1 MKNKLFQA
9 LFLAVLFTACSGGND
24 SPTPAANSQVA
35 PAAIIIPKDTF
46 RGFNSP
52 VQATPA
58 INSTP
63 AQPVATQQ
71 PAPVATAAK
80 GMNPAHGLP
89 GHRCDIAVGAP
100 LSSPVQNQPVISQP
114 TTNKNTAIT
123 PTVVSTP
130 QEVVT
135 APGMNPPHGKPNHRC
150 DIAVGA
156 PLNSKPVPNKIEP
169 VKKDSGS

>member
-1 MKNKLFQA
+1 LLKNFCYILQTGYQLKTSHLMKNKLFQV
-9 LFLAVLFTACSGGND
+9 LFLAILFAACSGGND

-35 PAAIIIPKDTF
+35 PALIIPKDTF

-71 PAPVATAAK
+71 PAPINTAAK

-100 LSSPVQNQPVISQP
+100 LSSP
-114 TTNKNTAIT
+114 
-123 PTVVSTP
+123 VVSTP

-169 VKKDSGS
+169 VKKDSGI